1 MEESLDILGLSEVP
15 EDRRALRK
23 AYAKKLRTIRA
34 DEDPEGF
41 MKLRDALEHIEFIFA
56 RNIQIT
62 NYENQDVAND
72 VGADASL
79 QRIEH
84 ADINN
89 SQPHMFPNTFDTPSP
104 ISSTSNALAN
114 TSEETYQIYKIID
127 EAISITQDPWKRNNL
142 ETWKDIFE
150 RADLEDIDNFAEFEN
165 AMRHRFAELA
175 WEAEQ
180 KNDSAKVWREVDL
193 NVAKFIFITFQWNL
207 GDVGNAH
214 IAEQVDYI
222 RRFFNL
228 ISKHKRSGS
237 HHNINTNPHPPMET
251 ESWWNPD
258 YIWIIVGLVGVINI
272 ARLLF
277 EN

>member
-1 MEESLDILGLSEVP
+1 MEESLDILGLSELP

-41 MKLRDALEHIEFIFA
+41 MKLRDALEHIEFLFTH
-56 RNIQIT
+56 NIQMT
-62 NYENQDVAND
+62 DHENQGAAND
-72 VGADASL
+72 VGADTTL
-79 QRIEH
+79 ERVQP
-84 ADINN
+84 ADIND
-89 SQPHMFPNTFDTPSP
+89 SQPQMSPNAFDVPSP
-104 ISSTSNALAN
+104 IFSTSDASSITAA
-114 TSEETYQIYKIID
+114 EMPQIYNIID
-127 EAISITQDPWKRNNL
+127 EAISVTQDPWKRNNL
-142 ETWKDIFE
+142 DTWKDIFE

-165 AMRHRFAELA
+165 AMRHRFVELA

-180 KNDSAKVWREVDL
+180 KNDSVKVWREVDL